1 MPAAIRSALA
11 AGKAL
16 AARPGKAATRRRKDA
31 HSFTFALQP
40 VRLSAVA
47 AGSYQ
52 LRFVRGVKVA
62 CTAAVELTA
71 AAEGGESDW
80 PADGG
85 RMVLLVTL
93 YREDG
98 GGGDDNDAGGD
109 GNDAGD
115 SSSSRGRV
123 CRSRVRR
130 EVHPPASPAPV
141 AGGFDAKDAKLS
153 LLRVCARTRTEST
166 VGKAHFDL
174 AVHAR
179 VPSGVTPL
187 ELHLTNGMVVELSV
201 DCRLMPHTGRGRMG
215 SGCSSGGSSHLSN
228 LSMVSGVSSTG
239 SRRSRQSSRSLD
251 SDASLAADAEAVE
264 ADGDAWPSA
273 RRGERSRFMCRSSSR
288 GGGRQRALRAEAE
301 AARLRLEVA
310 TLRAEAS
317 ALRAELS
324 MAKGG
329 SGGGNGD
336 RDGGT
341 SVNDGGGG
349 NSSGGGRGGGG
360 GRLWRAAHGT
370 SRGVDGAGGP
380 PPLPGGVTPERLLA
394 ELLDT
399 KLILATAVGDRLA
412 LEWTVAQARR
422 DDARLASTLALH
434 ASRLEVQLAG
444 ATCALHEL
452 RSGSGP
458 ESGLTPAVMDAN
470 EAFLTSS
477 RHGPMGSTNG
487 NGPRRPST
495 LERVYVSDGSSD
507 DEP

>member
-1 MPAAIRSALA
+1 MPAAIRSALV

-16 AARPGKAATRRRKDA
+16 AARPGKAATRRHKDA

-40 VRLSAVA
+40 VRLAAVA

-71 AAEGGESDW
+71 AADGGGSDW

-98 GGGDDNDAGGD
+98 GGGDDHDAAGGRS
-109 GNDAGD
+109 DAGD

-123 CRSRVRR
+123 RRSRVRQ
-130 EVHPPASPAPV
+130 EAHPPASPAS
-141 AGGFDAKDAKLS
+141 AATGFDAKDAKLS

-187 ELHLTNGMVVELSV
+187 ELHLTSGVVVELSV
-201 DCRLMPHTGRGRMG
+201 DCRLMPHTGRGRRGGGGG
-215 SGCSSGGSSHLSN
+215 SDGSSHLSN
-228 LSMVSGVSSTG
+228 LSMVSGVSSTV
-239 SRRSRQSSRSLD
+239 SRTSRQSSLSLD

-264 ADGDAWPSA
+264 ADGDTWPSA
-273 RRGERSRFMCRSSSR
+273 RRGEQSRFNRRSSTR
-288 GGGRQRALRAEAE
+288 GGGRQRARRAEAE

-310 TLRAEAS
+310 ALRAEAS

-324 MAKGG
+324 MTKGG
-329 SGGGNGD
+329 IVGGNGD
-336 RDGGT
+336 RDVGG

-349 NSSGGGRGGGG
+349 NSSGGGWSKGG
-360 GRLWRAAHGT
+360 GRLLRAAHGT
-370 SRGVDGAGGP
+370 SRGADGAGGP

-444 ATCALHEL
+444 ATYALHEL
-452 RSGSGP
+452 RSESGS
-458 ESGLTPAVMDAN
+458 ESGLEAAVMDAD
-470 EAFLTSS
+470 EAFSTSTGP
-477 RHGPMGSTNG
+477 GPMNSTSDS
-487 NGPRRPST
+487 GPRQPLT